1 MDEKIITC
9 AAEAAIE
16 DLQLDCGVEGV
27 RHLSGDVEW
36 CVEFSGKYGPLRDDF
51 KNQFDKENGSKVI
64 REKIKRHLLEQV
76 TKIRSNTGKTK
87 RPRSMS
93 KGKRDQ
99 GPGSESSYKFIDEA
113 FDRASRLANQVVERV
128 SGVAGATREAVSDIA
143 EKLTPV
149 TIEVQ
154 TVAPSTR
161 KMPARAAKPKV
172 AAARKAPNAGKKVS
186 KATAKVK
193 SGAKSKRAAKK
204 GKQVARRR

>member
-1 MDEKIITC
+1 VDDKIITG

-16 DLQLDCGVEGV
+16 DLQLDCRVEGV

-51 KNQFDKENGSKVI
+51 KNQFDKENSSKVV

-93 KGKRDQ
+93 KGKRDH

-113 FDRASRLANQVVERV
+113 FDRAAKLAGQVVERV
-128 SGVAGATREAVSDIA
+128 SGVAGAARAVVSEIA
-143 EKLTPV
+143 EKLPPV

-161 KMPARAAKPKV
+161 KRSTRAAKPKA
-172 AAARKAPNAGKKVS
+172 AAARKAPTARKKAS
-186 KATAKVK
+186 KSATSK

-204 GKQVARRR
+204 GKEVARRR